1 MAKTKKCSPGHEA
14 EKLAGGSPHNK
25 RLDARAKR
33 AANDNEGDALSDD
46 AISTTDPRK
55 TVINYGDDNI
65 ECDDGN
71 NKGHNDEEVEE
82 DGDNDQSC
90 DENEQSGEDDS
101 DDEDGDEDDNEGEDE
116 DYNNIDDDD
125 YVGKL
130 YDDDE
135 SDDDSLEGGK
145 YRVPSARGKG
155 AGRKP
160 HPDCPPKPN
169 TNGMTE
175 AEAFNYIKLR
185 IGMEAHKGQ
194 DQASCFKCCK
204 QR

>member
-1 MAKTKKCSPGHEA
+1 MAKTKKRAPGLYQKAKQHEA
-14 EKLAGGSPHNK
+14 EKLAGGRPRST
-25 RLDARAKR
+25 RLAAQAKR
-33 AANDNEGDALSDD
+33 AANDNEVDALSDD

-65 ECDDGN
+65 ECDVSN
-71 NKGHNDEEVEE
+71 NKGDNDEEAEE

-101 DDEDGDEDDNEGEDE
+101 DDEDGDGDEDD
-116 DYNNIDDDD
+116 IDDDD

-135 SDDDSLEGGK
+135 SDDDSLMGGK

-160 HPDCPPKPN
+160 DYMHVPEDV
-169 TNGMTE
+169 
-175 AEAFNYIKLR
+175 FI
-185 IGMEAHKGQ
+185 I
-194 DQASCFKCCK
+194 S
-204 QR
+204 